1 MWTLRLFSRLR
12 LAVGIH
18 CGGFGRGFGSRGFS
32 LLAPAAIATTT
43 AAAPATATST
53 LIRLGCRAGL
63 RLWCFGRFGGG
74 FVGLRDSSCVMA
86 VPFRALV
93 ASRLAG
99 EAFNLTTPAA
109 LGGEAVK
116 AWLLRG
122 HAPLDAGLASV
133 IVAKTTITIAQ
144 GLFLL
149 VGIVV
154 AWRSVLNGSLLLY
167 SMLWLLA
174 IEAVALGLFVLV
186 QTRGMFGWAGGLLD
200 RLGIHAPRGRSTLG
214 RVDAAL
220 GQFYRT
226 APLRLVL
233 SIVFHFVAW
242 LLGSLETWLILKFLG
257 SEVSLATA
265 TVIEAFGTAIKVA
278 TFLIPASLGALEG
291 GFLATFLALGLSPTT
306 AISFS
311 LVRRVREV
319 VWIAIGLVLFAVMRP
334 RAVAVS

>member
-1 MWTLRLFSRLR
+1 LKYLRF
-12 LAVGIH
+12 A
-18 CGGFGRGFGSRGFS
+18 
-32 LLAPAAIATTT
+32 LLALGVTLLAALVVQNDPAAVLGSIVDLSWRLVIVLCFPVALVMLFD
-43 AAAPATATST
+43 T
-53 LIRLGCRAGL
+53 LGWRFAFL
-63 RLWCFGRFGGG
+63 REG
-74 FVGLRDSSCVMA
+74 

-93 ASRLAG
+93 AARLAG

-122 HAPLDAGLASV
+122 HAPLDASLASV

-186 QTRGMFGWAGGLLD
+186 QTRGMFGWAGRLLD
-200 RLGIHAPRGRSTLG
+200 RLGVHAPRGRSTLG
-214 RVDAAL
+214 RVDDAL

-226 APLRLVL
+226 APPRLVL

-257 SEVSLATA
+257 SDVSLATA
-265 TVIEAFGTAIKVA
+265 TVIEAFGTAVKVA

-334 RAVAVS
+334 RAVAAS

>member
-1 MWTLRLFSRLR
+1 
-12 LAVGIH
+12 
-18 CGGFGRGFGSRGFS
+18 
-32 LLAPAAIATTT
+32 
-43 AAAPATATST
+43 
-53 LIRLGCRAGL
+53 
-63 RLWCFGRFGGG
+63 
-74 FVGLRDSSCVMA
+74 
-86 VPFRALV
+86 
-93 ASRLAG
+93 
-99 EAFNLTTPAA
+99 
-109 LGGEAVK
+109 
-116 AWLLRG
+116 
-122 HAPLDAGLASV
+122 
-133 IVAKTTITIAQ
+133 
-144 GLFLL
+144 
-149 VGIVV
+149 
-154 AWRSVLNGSLLLY
+154 
-167 SMLWLLA
+167 
-174 IEAVALGLFVLV
+174 
-186 QTRGMFGWAGGLLD
+186 MFGWAGGLLD

-214 RVDAAL
+214 RVDDAL
-220 GQFYRT
+220 GRFYRT

>member
-1 MWTLRLFSRLR
+1 VMLFDTLGWRSAFLR
-12 LAVGIH
+12 EG
-18 CGGFGRGFGSRGFS
+18 
-32 LLAPAAIATTT
+32 
-43 AAAPATATST
+43 
-53 LIRLGCRAGL
+53 
-63 RLWCFGRFGGG
+63 
-74 FVGLRDSSCVMA
+74 

-122 HAPLDAGLASV
+122 HVPLDASLASV

-174 IEAVALGLFVLV
+174 VEAVALGLFVLV

-200 RLGIHAPRGRSTLG
+200 RLGVHAPRGRSTLG
-214 RVDAAL
+214 RVDDAL

-334 RAVAVS
+334 RAVAAS

>member
-1 MWTLRLFSRLR
+1 MKYLRF
-12 LAVGIH
+12 A
-18 CGGFGRGFGSRGFS
+18 
-32 LLAPAAIATTT
+32 LLALGVALLAALVVQNDPAAVLGSIVDLSWRLVIVLCFPVALVMLFD
-43 AAAPATATST
+43 T
-53 LIRLGCRAGL
+53 LGWRFAFL
-63 RLWCFGRFGGG
+63 RE
-74 FVGLRDSSCVMA
+74 A

-214 RVDAAL
+214 RVDDAL